1 MTVTKTK
8 TLALVS
14 AAAPIG
20 HNSGAAD
27 TGKVWS
33 DNLTEASLRKFADLI
48 AGGVRNRHEQRVS
61 LKELL
66 GAAPSEAAL
75 KSVRMVAMVAHI
87 LANAKIDA
95 PDMSPA
101 GRKKWAGVA
110 YGSSKAR
117 ELDEVMR
124 KAYGA
129 AKSAWSLLLADI
141 GIGKAE
147 GTKAKNNKATGK
159 RGTPKAR
166 QDTGGAAGP
175 VDGAKIV
182 TRADYVSYVSG
193 QVAALL
199 ATTNKHA
206 GIAPGSIADLVHKL
220 AAACISERSAPLKF

>member
-33 DNLTEASLRKFADLI
+33 DNLSETSLRKLADLI
-48 AGGVRNRHEQRVS
+48 AGGVRNRHEQKTA

-66 GAAPSEAAL
+66 GASPSETAL

-95 PDMSPA
+95 PDMSPV

-147 GTKAKNNKATGK
+147 GTKAKNKK

-166 QDTGGAAGP
+166 QDTDGATGP
-175 VDGAKIV
+175 ADSAKIV

-206 GIAPGSIADLVHKL
+206 GIAPGAIADLIHTL
-220 AAACISERSAPLKF
+220 AAACINERSKPLKF